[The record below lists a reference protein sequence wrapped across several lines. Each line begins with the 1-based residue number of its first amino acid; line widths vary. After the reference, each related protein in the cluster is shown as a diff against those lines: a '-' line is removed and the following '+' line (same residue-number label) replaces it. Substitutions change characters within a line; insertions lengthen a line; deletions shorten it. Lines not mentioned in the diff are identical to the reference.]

1 MMYQAEILI
10 SILLLSVAAVV
21 IPAYL
26 SWRSIEILMGRKAGK
41 IK

>member
-1 MMYQAEILI
+1 MYQTEILI
-10 SILLLSVAAVV
+10 SILLLSVAGLV

-26 SWRSIEILMGRKAGK
+26 SWRRIEILMGRKAGK